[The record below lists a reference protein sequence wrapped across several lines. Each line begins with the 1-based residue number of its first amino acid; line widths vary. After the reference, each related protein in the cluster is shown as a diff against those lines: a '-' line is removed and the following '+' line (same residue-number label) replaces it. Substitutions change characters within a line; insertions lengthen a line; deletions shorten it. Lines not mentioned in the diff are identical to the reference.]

1 MTNTT
6 NPFDALYQQLSEIK
20 EMIATQG
27 IGAQS
32 SKKESLL
39 LTRKEAMEFLNIR
52 DTTIWKLTRDGVLTS
67 YKIGN
72 RVMYKR
78 PELLAALDTMAA

>member
-1 MTNTT
+1 MTNPN
-6 NPFDALYQQLSEIK
+6 NPFDGIYKQLAELK
-20 EMIATQG
+20 ELLTNQGNATV
-27 IGAQS
+27 
-32 SKKESLL
+32 KKESLL
-39 LTRKEAMEFLNIR
+39 LTRKEAMDFLNIR
-52 DTTIWKLTRDGVLTS
+52 DTTLWKLTRDGVLKS